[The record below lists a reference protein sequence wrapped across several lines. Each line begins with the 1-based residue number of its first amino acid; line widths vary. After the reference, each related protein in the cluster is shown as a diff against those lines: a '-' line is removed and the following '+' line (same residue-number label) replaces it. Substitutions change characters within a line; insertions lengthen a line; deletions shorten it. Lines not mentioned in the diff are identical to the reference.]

1 MSTAPNVFGE
11 SESKLSLEHV
21 APVAAKES
29 DASKVTGIVDWLVRN
44 GPLWA
49 RIPAVAAVLFVF
61 LAPAVVLVWRPKPE
75 RWLKAAGLTE
85 TNQLQMAASTA
96 AVAHQDKLDALLKKV
111 DLSLA
116 DRAQMSEEFGDMKHE
131 LQHLNNPQDEAPWK
145 IFAKTSPNDY
155 FGFKLFPSDHCLLI
169 ARVEQGQAD
178 TQWVRDPNRI
188 AGNTSGGAKNE
199 QDAVLRNDG
208 EDRLATVGLPAN
220 AATMLMSAEISEL
233 LARGGRPLAVPV
245 QAGSGCLYPHP
256 GTPQETWAAYINK
269 CQQPVTRVYGDG
281 CSHVQIYDHCA
292 NTWGPVVW
300 QFCAASH
307 RP

>member
-1 MSTAPNVFGE
+1 MGIAPNVFGE
-11 SESKLSLEHV
+11 NEGKLSHERVVPL
-21 APVAAKES
+21 APK
-29 DASKVTGIVDWLVRN
+29 DNNASKVTAIVDWLVRN

-49 RIPAVAAVLFVF
+49 RIPSVAAVLFVF
-61 LAPAVVLVWRPKPE
+61 LAPTGMLVWRPSPE
-75 RWLKAAGLTE
+75 KWLKAPGLAE
-85 TNQLQMAASTA
+85 GNQLQMAASTA

-111 DLSLA
+111 DLSKA
-116 DRAQMSEEFGDMKHE
+116 DRDQLAEEFGDMKHE

-178 TQWVRDPNRI
+178 TQWVRDPSRLTGTNV
-188 AGNTSGGAKNE
+188 GQKNE
-199 QDAVLRNDG
+199 QDAAKLR
-208 EDRLATVGLPAN
+208 LPAN
-220 AATMLMSAEISEL
+220 VATMLMSTAMSGL
-233 LARGGRPLAVPV
+233 LERGGRPTAVPV
-245 QAGSGCLYPHP
+245 QSGCVYPHP
-256 GTPQETWAAYINK
+256 GTAQETWGAYINK
-269 CQQPVTRVYGDG
+269 CQQPITRVYGDG